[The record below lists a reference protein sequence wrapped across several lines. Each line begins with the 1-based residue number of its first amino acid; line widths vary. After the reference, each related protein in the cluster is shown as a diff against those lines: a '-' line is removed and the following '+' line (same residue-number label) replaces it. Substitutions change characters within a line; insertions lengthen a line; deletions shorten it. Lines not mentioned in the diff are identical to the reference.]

1 MIHKNSQ
8 NGNTLKRLMWEQWQ
22 SSKLNYSNNQL
33 IHVDFGEIGIKK
45 ISAQIT
51 KNYNLKELLGQ
62 QIIGKIYLTHKKIAN
77 IQSEFLL
84 LGAIN

>member
-1 MIHKNSQ
+1 
-8 NGNTLKRLMWEQWQ
+8 MWEQWQ

-45 ISAQIT
+45 IAAQIT

-62 QIIGKIYLTHKKIAN
+62 QIIGIVNLTHKKIAN